1 MGLEGEI
8 KELYPPKRD
17 LFMKEVYLLIGGN
30 IGDRFF
36 FLGEAQRLIS
46 QQCGPISRCS
56 AVYETAAWGKEDQPA
71 FLNQVLV
78 IHTAMGPTALMAAI
92 LEIEQQ
98 MGRLR
103 RERNGERNIDIDIL
117 YYENEV
123 VELPDLTIP
132 HPRIYMRKF
141 ALIPLLELNATKID
155 PVHNKP
161 IQALLEAC
169 PDSLEVRQLSR
180 DVQNIAR

>member
-1 MGLEGEI
+1 MDLESEI

-30 IGDRFF
+30 IGDRFY
-36 FLGEAQRLIS
+36 FLGEASRLIS
-46 QQCGPISRCS
+46 QQCGSISRSS

-78 IHTAMGPTALMAAI
+78 IHTALEPLELMTII
-92 LEIEQQ
+92 LEIEQK

-117 YYENEV
+117 YYENDV

-141 ALIPLLELNATKID
+141 ALIPLFELNPAKLD
-155 PVHNKP
+155 PVQQKT
-161 IQALLEAC
+161 IQEMLESC
-169 PDSLEVRQLSR
+169 PDNLEVRQCSR
-180 DVQNIAR
+180 DVQNNAR

>member
-1 MGLEGEI
+1 MGLEGEN

-46 QQCGPISRCS
+46 QQCGQVTSSS

-78 IHTAMGPTALMAAI
+78 IQTALGPVELMAAI
-92 LEIEQQ
+92 LVIEQQ

-123 VELPDLTIP
+123 LELPELTIP

-155 PVHNKP
+155 PVHNKT
-161 IQALLEAC
+161 IQALIEAC
-169 PDSLEVRQLSR
+169 PDSLEVRQFSK
-180 DVQNIAR
+180 

>member
-30 IGDRFF
+30 IGDRFY
-36 FLGEAQRLIS
+36 FLGEASRLIS
-46 QQCGPISRCS
+46 QQCGPIARSS
-56 AVYETAAWGKEDQPA
+56 AIYETAAWGKEDQPA
-71 FLNQVLV
+71 FLNQVLI
-78 IHTAMGPTALMAAI
+78 IHTAMGPVTLMAAI

-98 MGRLR
+98 MGRSR

-117 YYENEV
+117 YYENDV
-123 VELPDLTIP
+123 VEQPDLTIP

-141 ALIPLLELNATKID
+141 ALIPLAELSPAKID
-155 PVHNKP
+155 PMHNKS
-161 IQALLEAC
+161 IQELLQTC
-169 PDSLEVRQLSR
+169 PDSLEVRQFSK
-180 DVQNIAR
+180 

>member
-1 MGLEGEI
+1 MGLEGEF

-36 FLGEAQRLIS
+36 FLGEAKRLIS
-46 QQCGPISRCS
+46 QQCGPISSSS

-78 IHTAMGPTALMAAI
+78 IHTALGPVELMAAI
-92 LEIEQQ
+92 LVIEQQ

-123 VELPDLTIP
+123 HELPELTIP

-141 ALIPLLELNATKID
+141 ALIPLLELNPAKID
-155 PVHNKP
+155 PVHNKT

-169 PDSLEVRQLSR
+169 PDSLEVKELSK
-180 DVQNIAR
+180 